1 MTIARASIDKLQDD
15 NVNFSHKTLVLFE
28 YFVKYFDKL
37 VCI

>member
-1 MTIARASIDKLQDD
+1 MTFEIASIDKLQDD
-15 NVNFSHKTLVLFE
+15 NVNFSLITLVLFE